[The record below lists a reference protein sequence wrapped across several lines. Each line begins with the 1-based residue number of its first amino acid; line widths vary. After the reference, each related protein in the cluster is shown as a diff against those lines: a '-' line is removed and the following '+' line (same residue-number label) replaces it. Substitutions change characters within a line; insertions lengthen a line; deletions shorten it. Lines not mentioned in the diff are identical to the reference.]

1 MENKNLLC
9 VHSNFELINEYI
21 DYAFDKF
28 HLNKPNKFL
37 NEDKIFINVDDYSYN
52 TYENILKIRLIHQYS
67 KPIILFGIYDIDN
80 LLEHNPKNII
90 FLSPNCKY
98 YRLDQFI
105 EKFNNRDFDQIN
117 IKEVIQ
123 KINLKNYL
131 TPFIDIVNY
140 RHSYAN
146 YWSIF
151 LTYLVT
157 VKGSK
162 NIENPDNKFIF
173 DQVKSDI
180 GSGAHNTKTV
190 DFLKSLDCYIWQE
203 YYLSK
208 FNINNKIELNKVK
221 KIDKKIFLIDD
232 QAADGWHTGLNRLFE
247 SNALISLKK
256 DDIILDKIIEKISS
270 DKPDVIFLDL
280 RLDAESGKTDYK
292 ELESFKIFNEIKS
305 EFDGLPI
312 IIFSATSNVDI
323 IKYYLENGAKG
334 VWTKPGIDENL
345 DHRELVE
352 RFNYLIELFNKNV
365 EFDVTTLNK
374 LFDDNTKDILQIQ
387 NISSSYERYLTNKF
401 AFIKPK
407 FESID
412 QYDVVYFDTNLF
424 LTVKNE
430 PSNQKK
436 HAQDIPFNNYFK
448 AFILT
453 SLYREGEKMDFHVST
468 NSLKDAECAST
479 VVLNSVFDEII
490 KYLKIDDK
498 KSLPA
503 NIYTPL
509 IKKYFNNNI
518 LRAEWFT
525 HKKDSK
531 NKYMY
536 IKDPKEKVGADGYIY
551 EYVLNEIK
559 EKKDAKILV
568 VSNDSDISSTFDDII
583 KLSNITVMKLDA
595 FVKIFDSFN

>member
-1 MENKNLLC
+1 MSLKQRIKNLI
-9 VHSNFELINEYI
+9 V
-21 DYAFDKF
+21 
-28 HLNKPNKFL
+28 
-37 NEDKIFINVDDYSYN
+37 
-52 TYENILKIRLIHQYS
+52 
-67 KPIILFGIYDIDN
+67 
-80 LLEHNPKNII
+80 NII
-90 FLSPNCKY
+90 
-98 YRLDQFI
+98 D
-105 EKFNNRDFDQIN
+105 
-117 IKEVIQ
+117 
-123 KINLKNYL
+123 LKNL
-131 TPFIDIVNY
+131 FV
-140 RHSYAN
+140 SY
-146 YWSIF
+146 
-151 LTYLVT
+151 
-157 VKGSK
+157 K
-162 NIENPDNKFIF
+162 E
-173 DQVKSDI
+173 
-180 GSGAHNTKTV
+180 
-190 DFLKSLDCYIWQE
+190 
-203 YYLSK
+203 
-208 FNINNKIELNKVK
+208 
-221 KIDKKIFLIDD
+221 
-232 QAADGWHTGLNRLFE
+232 
-247 SNALISLKK
+247 K